1 MFKVFADVKSG
12 GNFHHKLGPRYL
24 KECLRYVTRMV
35 LKLFTD
41 IKGLFHRT
49 LSISGDD
56 CFTFQFVVLCES
68 VLTNTTLLMD
78 ILEGKLRIQ
87 LTGW

>member
-1 MFKVFADVKSG
+1 MFTIC
-12 GNFHHKLGPRYL
+12 HKIGFKTLS
-24 KECLRYVTRMV
+24 
-35 LKLFTD
+35 D
-41 IKGLFHRT
+41 IKGLFNRT